1 MKTALLMTL
10 MTLLLVM
17 VGDFAGGQQGMVIML
32 IFSLGMNFFTYWN
45 SDKMVLA
52 QYKAHQVD
60 EHSAPALYGIVKRLA
75 ERAKLPM
82 PKVYIIDDQVPNAFA
97 TGRNPEHAAVAVTT
111 ALMNY
116 LSPKEIE
123 GVLGHELTHVRNR
136 DILISTVA
144 ASLAGV
150 ITTVSR
156 FALWFGGGRDRNNSN
171 PIASILLLILAPIAA
186 ALIQMAVSRS
196 REYKADEGG
205 GELCGNPNYLADAL
219 EKISQYSTRRTMQN
233 AANYAVTR
241 ITWRT
246 PWKKFPSIPP
256 AVPCR
261 MPRKLR
267 PTCSLCAPSAPRT
280 CRSCSAPIRP
290 PRNVFRCC
298 AGRRKK

>member
-156 FALWFGGGRDRNNSN
+156 FA
-171 PIASILLLILAPIAA
+171 
-186 ALIQMAVSRS
+186 
-196 REYKADEGG
+196 YKADEGG

-233 AANYAVTR
+233 ATEATAHMFIMCPFSAKDMQKLFSTH
-241 ITWRT
+241 
-246 PWKKFPSIPP
+246 PSTQERVSLLRRQ
-256 AVPCR
+256 AEEMKR
-261 MPRKLR
+261 QGKLE
-267 PTCSLCAPSAPRT
+267 
-280 CRSCSAPIRP
+280 
-290 PRNVFRCC
+290 
-298 AGRRKK
+298 K